1 VGGVLDPEQYNTCT
15 TDITFRRLQ
24 NFHPSIG
31 STISWKNKDADN
43 VFLQSG
49 TFTYEGGLITLPG
62 LTVNKSGNT
71 IKLKLQGCQQKL
83 EEDEEDDLSNIFFS
97 KFANGY
103 LAHISAS
110 SNENSELVIYDVEG
124 RILSAKKVV
133 FHEGENL
140 IEVASPGSGI
150 FLVQVKG
157 ETFSQ
162 TGKLFF

>member
-1 VGGVLDPEQYNTCT
+1 MEPGN
-15 TDITFRRLQ
+15 
-24 NFHPSIG
+24 SIG
-31 STISWKNKDADN
+31 
-43 VFLQSG
+43 F
-49 TFTYEGGLITLPG
+49 Y
-62 LTVNKSGNT
+62 
-71 IKLKLQGCQQKL
+71 C
-83 EEDEEDDLSNIFFS
+83 EDEEDDLSNIFFS
-97 KFANGY
+97 KSANGY

-133 FHEGENL
+133 LHEGENL